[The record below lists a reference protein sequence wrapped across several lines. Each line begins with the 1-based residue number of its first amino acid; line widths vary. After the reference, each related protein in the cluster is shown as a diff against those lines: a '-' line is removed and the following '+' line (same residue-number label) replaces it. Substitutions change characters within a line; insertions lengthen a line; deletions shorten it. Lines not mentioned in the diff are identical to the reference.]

1 MSTQIRTPPS
11 FFGTATIGISSAYS
25 LISETDCSACC
36 TETLVIESFTHML
49 TSKKVKVFTDNQNT
63 VRMAIFDSEKLD
75 LHAIAVQ
82 LYHHCF
88 SRKIFLE
95 CQWIHRQHNKTV
107 DSISRIVNL
116 DDWQLNP
123 KLFQILDSKWGP
135 HSLDRFASPYNTQL
149 ARFNSRSWSPG
160 AEAIDAFSLDWSQE
174 NNWLC
179 PPFVCLITKVIS
191 DLRACSAQGTLIVP
205 FFWSFH
211 ARSNRLVYPTQC
223 KRYLYTWQGAD
234 LSLQTK
240 AIYIYRDTVIS
251 RAWPLL

>member
-1 MSTQIRTPPS
+1 
-11 FFGTATIGISSAYS
+11 
-25 LISETDCSACC
+25 
-36 TETLVIESFTHML
+36 ML
-49 TSKKVKVFTDNQNT
+49 TSKRVKVFTDNQNT
-63 VRMAIFDSEKLD
+63 ARIAISGSAKLD

-88 SRKIFLE
+88 AHKIFLE

-107 DSISRIVNL
+107 DSISRIVDL

-123 KLFQILDSKWGP
+123 KLFQTLDSKWGP

-160 AEAIDAFSLDWSQE
+160 AEAIDAFTLDWSQE

-179 PPFVCLITKVIS
+179 PAFVCFITKVIS

-205 FFWSFH
+205 FFWSFQ
-211 ARSNRLVYPTQC
+211 ARRNRLVYPAQC
-223 KRYLYTWQGAD
+223 KRYLYTW
-234 LSLQTK
+234 
-240 AIYIYRDTVIS
+240 
-251 RAWPLL
+251 

>member
-1 MSTQIRTPPS
+1 MST
-11 FFGTATIGISSAYS
+11 F
-25 LISETDCSACC
+25 
-36 TETLVIESFTHML
+36 
-49 TSKKVKVFTDNQNT
+49 
-63 VRMAIFDSEKLD
+63 
-75 LHAIAVQ
+75 
-82 LYHHCF
+82 F

-107 DSISRIVNL
+107 DSISRIVDL

-149 ARFNSRSWSPG
+149 ARFNSRSRSPG
-160 AEAIDAFSLDWSQE
+160 AEAIDAFTLDWSQE

-191 DLRACSAQGTLIVP
+191 DLRARSAQGTLVVP
-205 FFWSFH
+205 FFWSFQ

-223 KRYLYTWQGAD
+223 KRYLYTW
-234 LSLQTK
+234 
-240 AIYIYRDTVIS
+240 
-251 RAWPLL
+251 

>member
-1 MSTQIRTPPS
+1 
-11 FFGTATIGISSAYS
+11 
-25 LISETDCSACC
+25 
-36 TETLVIESFTHML
+36 ML

-63 VRMAIFDSEKLD
+63 ARIAISGGAKLD

-88 SRKIFLE
+88 AHKIFLE
-95 CQWIHRQHNKTV
+95 CHWIHRQHNKTV
-107 DSISRIVNL
+107 DSISRIVDL
-116 DDWQLNP
+116 DDWQLSP

-160 AEAIDAFSLDWSQE
+160 AEAIDAFTLDWSQE

-191 DLRACSAQGTLIVP
+191 DLRACSAQGI
-205 FFWSFH
+205 
-211 ARSNRLVYPTQC
+211 
-223 KRYLYTWQGAD
+223 
-234 LSLQTK
+234 
-240 AIYIYRDTVIS
+240 
-251 RAWPLL
+251 